1 MFLGYIVSSQG
12 IQVDQVK
19 VKPTSIQRVRNL
31 HGLASFYRRFVKN
44 LSSLMAPMTEVLKT
58 RSLSILPK
66 LRRPLKASKKDS

>member
-19 VKPTSIQRVRNL
+19 VKPTSIQRVRSL

-44 LSSLMAPMTEVLKT
+44 FSSLMAPMT
-58 RSLSILPK
+58 
-66 LRRPLKASKKDS
+66 